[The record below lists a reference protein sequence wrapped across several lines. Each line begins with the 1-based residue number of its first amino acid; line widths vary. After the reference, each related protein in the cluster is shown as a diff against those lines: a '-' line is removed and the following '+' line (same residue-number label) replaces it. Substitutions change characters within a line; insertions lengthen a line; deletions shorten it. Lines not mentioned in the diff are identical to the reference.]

1 MRGVIV
7 NSEDRDKKFANKFL
21 VKELPHPYN
30 NKDHYERVMNAAV
43 GKEWATL

>member
-7 NSEDRDKKFANKFL
+7 NSDNRDKKFANKFL
-21 VKELPHPYN
+21 VKELPHNY
-30 NKDHYERVMNAAV
+30 KDKGHYDRVMDAAV

>member
-30 NKDHYERVMNAAV
+30 NKGHYERVMNAAV
-43 GKEWATL
+43 GKEWSTL